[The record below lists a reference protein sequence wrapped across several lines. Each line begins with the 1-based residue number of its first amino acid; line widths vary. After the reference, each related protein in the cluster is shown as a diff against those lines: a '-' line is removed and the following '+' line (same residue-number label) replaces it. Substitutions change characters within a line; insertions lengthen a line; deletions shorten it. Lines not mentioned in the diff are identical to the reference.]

1 MSGKRLETM
10 AAFSFVKT
18 RLRQFV
24 GWPALRRRAAFGVAI
39 GLLLAPSMVRA
50 GTKLDTTQFIVVGE
64 GLAAGMADFALREVY
79 QRESFPAQMARQMN
93 AMLPQPLLQSPGIG
107 SGAPGFAVLPPRLP
121 GILQGSVRTP
131 FPPYLFVFNLS
142 VPGFRLADALS
153 RRPVAPL
160 IQQRDPEQTLTNF
173 ILGYPALIAGAD
185 LPLWT
190 QAEYAARMQPTFV
203 IVELGYY
210 DVLEPAVEDDA
221 TQLPDVQTFSGNFA
235 RLLSELR
242 QSSPEML
249 VLTIPDP
256 FDTAYFTTLTSATR
270 LVGADADTVMSRY
283 KLQADD
289 LLTPRGLMLLGNF
302 TLGDVIID
310 NPLFPGMASYYPG
323 TVVSGATRQAVTAR
337 VDELNAAIVSAAQ
350 AAGAGVYDLHAL
362 FRQVRQEGLRAGSKL
377 LTADFLGGFY
387 SLDGYYPGVTGQALI
402 ANELLQFLNARYGST
417 FQTIDLAQVAL
428 GDPTVRTIPTLRK
441 SRRDSGVEIRRR
453 LPFPTSPERHRNPP
467 IR

>member
-79 QRESFPAQMARQMN
+79 QRESFPAQMARQMD

-221 TQLPDVQTFSGNFA
+221 TQLPDVQTFSGDFA

-256 FDTAYFTTLTSATR
+256 FDTAFFTTLTGATR
-270 LVGADADTVMSRY
+270 LVGADADIVMSRY